1 MIKLNKIPSLLL
13 LGILSSSRLLLIVN
27 CDQLR
32 SRLHTDLS
40 RIHAQIIVVSA
51 APGMSRMVFLVHCP
65 SPSGSSSA
73 SPQIFDP
80 VR

>member
-1 MIKLNKIPSLLL
+1 MIRLMIKLNKIPSLLL

-40 RIHAQIIVVSA
+40 LQIAAGTSLIVLHRIRQIQISA
-51 APGMSRMVFLVHCP
+51 
-65 SPSGSSSA
+65 SGSLRN
-73 SPQIFDP
+73 QIFIIKWDL
-80 VR
+80 